1 MSTASMPQPVGE
13 SERRHLNLSGLLA
26 RFGPILVLVV
36 MIVVFGAM
44 RPKTFLDWDNFINVL
59 NLSALGAIIAMGL
72 TFVLV
77 TGDFDLSV
85 GYVASL
91 GGVLTAWLTAKH
103 GWPLGAAIVFA
114 IAAAALVGYLNGLLV
129 TVVGI
134 NALIATLGVG
144 TIVLGLNFAITT
156 GVPVNVSNPTLLGF
170 TFHRLWGI
178 PHPVYVMI
186 GVAVVLWVL
195 LNKTASG
202 YAMQAVG
209 GNRVAAEY
217 SGIRVARIRRISFV
231 IAAACAGLT
240 GVLLT
245 SQSGAATV
253 DGGQSFL
260 LPAFAAA
267 FFGSAVLKEGQFHV
281 IGTLLGIFTV
291 QVGFNGITLIGI
303 ESYYQYI
310 FQGSLLIFAVGAG
323 ARMRLSAAR

>member
-1 MSTASMPQPVGE
+1 MSTASVTQQSS
-13 SERRHLNLSGLLA
+13 SERSGLQFGRLMA
-26 RFGPILVLVV
+26 RYGPILVLVV
-36 MIVVFGAM
+36 MIIVFAAM
-44 RPKTFLDWDNFINVL
+44 RPETFLTWDNFINVL

-77 TGDFDLSV
+77 AGDFDLSI
-85 GYVASL
+85 GYAASL
-91 GGVLTAWLTAKH
+91 GGVLAAWLTAKH
-103 GWPLGAAIVFA
+103 GWPLGAAVVFA

-156 GVPVNVSNPTLLGF
+156 GVPVNVKNETLLSF
-170 TFHRLWGI
+170 TFDRLWGI
-178 PHPVYVMI
+178 PYPVYVM
-186 GVAVVLWVL
+186 VAVAIVLWVL
-195 LNKTASG
+195 LNKTSTG

-209 GNRVAAEY
+209 GNRVAAEF
-217 SGIRVARIRRISFV
+217 SGIRVARIRRTCFV

-240 GVLLT
+240 GVLLA

-267 FFGSAVLKEGQFHV
+267 FFGSAVLKDGQFHV

-303 ESYYQYI
+303 ESYYQYV
-310 FQGSLLIFAVGAG
+310 FQGALLIFAVGAG
-323 ARMRLSAAR
+323 ARMRLGAER